1 MPCSGL
7 HAHAPGA
14 VEWLRRQCSSSP
26 FLRWFFWHFIREQQG
41 TGGSIPLHI
50 PSSASGFFCHF
61 SGKPWGICGCCVLSP
76 TPNDF
81 KWHWVLGQKG
91 SSDIRILNPSPR
103 LPGNYHRPNNGHL
116 KPALTNGTQILFNLD
131 DKSLSLQKDKIIAAQ
146 MHKQNIWPRA
156 SALTKQKC
164 HEARPL

>member
-1 MPCSGL
+1 MLPGLWSG
-7 HAHAPGA
+7 
-14 VEWLRRQCSSSP
+14 C
-26 FLRWFFWHFIREQQG
+26 
-41 TGGSIPLHI
+41 GGSVPPPRFCGGFFGTLLESSRAPEAAF
-50 PSSASGFFCHF
+50 PSTYLLRPVVFFCHF